1 LAAREEDAS
10 VPRPSPF
17 RFGIDVLLETRP
29 AWLRSAR
36 IGLVCHPAS
45 VDRQLVHS
53 ADRLRDAVRS
63 RLVALFGPQ
72 HGARG
77 EKQDN
82 MIESADYR
90 DPHTGL
96 PVFSL
101 YGAVREPTDD
111 MLRGIDVLV
120 VDLQDV
126 GTRVYTFASTL
137 AACMRAAA
145 RTRCRIVVLDRPNPI
160 GGLAVEGNVL
170 RPECRSFVGEFPMPM
185 RHGLTLGELARL
197 FHEAFGIACE
207 LEVVPMRGWC
217 RRHLWGD
224 LGLPWVS
231 PSPNMPSPLSAL
243 VYPGAVLFEGTNLSE
258 GRGTTRPFECIGAP
272 FIDPRRLV
280 ARLRRYG
287 LPGVCLA
294 PAYFEPTFHKWAG
307 QLCGGIQWHVLDPA
321 RARPY
326 RTALCLL
333 REIVRLY
340 PAWFAWRQPP
350 YEYEFDR
357 MPIDLLAG
365 DTTTRAALER
375 GRPIAQLERGWQA
388 ELRTFHTLRRQVLL
402 YS

>member
-1 LAAREEDAS
+1 MPLRRS
-10 VPRPSPF
+10 F
-17 RFGIDVLLETRP
+17 RFGIDVLLDTRP
-29 AWLRSAR
+29 AWLRTAR

-45 VDRQLVHS
+45 VDCRLMHS
-53 ADRLRDAVRS
+53 ADRLFDAVGS

-82 MIESADYR
+82 MIESADCR

-101 YGAVREPTDD
+101 YGAVREPTDA
-111 MLRGIDVLV
+111 MLGEIDVLV

-145 RTRCRIVVLDRPNPI
+145 RTGRRIVVLDRPNPI
-160 GGLAVEGNVL
+160 GGLAVEGNLL
-170 RPECRSFVGEFPMPM
+170 RPECKSFVGEFPIPM

-197 FHEAFGIACE
+197 FHDSFGIGCS
-207 LEVVPMRGWC
+207 LHVVPMRGW
-217 RRHLWGD
+217 RRAHLWND

-231 PSPNMPSPLSAL
+231 PSPNMPSPQTAL

-258 GRGTTRPFECIGAP
+258 GRGTTRPFELIGAP
-272 FIDPRRLV
+272 FIDPRRLL
-280 ARLRRYG
+280 AQLRRYR
-287 LPGVCLA
+287 LPGMCLA
-294 PAYFEPTFHKWAG
+294 PTYFEPTFHKWAG
-307 QLCGGIQWHVLDPA
+307 QLCGGVQWHVRDAA

-326 RTALCLL
+326 RTGLCLL
-333 REIVRLY
+333 REILQLY
-340 PAWFAWRQPP
+340 PKEFAWRQPP
-350 YEYEFDR
+350 YEYELER

-365 DTTTRAALER
+365 DTATRAALER
-375 GRPIAQLERGWQA
+375 GRAIADLERDWRA
-388 ELRTFHTLRRQVLL
+388 ELRGFCKLRSRVLL